1 MNMQSGI
8 PRPSAQAEE
17 FLRDLVEELQV
28 PVSRIE
34 QAERSYK
41 SLGGWLHRTASTV
54 RDLDPNVYVQGSF
67 RLGTTIKPL
76 TDEEEYDI
84 DSVCEF
90 GRVGKGDMSQAE
102 LKRRLG
108 VEVESYRRSQNMSKP
123 MREGR
128 RCWVLDYADGAQFH
142 MDIVPAVPNGR
153 DTRILLEA
161 RRMDPR
167 WATTAIGITDNEVW
181 NYRIVSDDWPR
192 SNPKG
197 YADWFRSRMAVELE
211 RRKRQI
217 AESARASVEDIP
229 DYKVRTPLQ
238 AAVMLL
244 KRHRDIMFV
253 HRYEERPISVIITTL
268 AAHSYAGE
276 NTIGGA
282 LLSILSR
289 MDAYVEQTASGWSIP
304 NPADPLENFADKWGK
319 HPERAQAFF
328 EWLAAAR
335 RDFGQAAVLLER
347 KRIADQLAGSVGD
360 RLASRAEARTSSG
373 GPRPGLLRT
382 ATVAPAVTGGSAPSF
397 GAQARVP
404 TKPRGYA

>member
-1 MNMQSGI
+1 MNIQSDI
-8 PRPSAQAEE
+8 PHSSSQAEE
-17 FLRDLVEELQV
+17 FLQDLVEELQV

-41 SLGGWLHRTASTV
+41 SLGSWLHRTTSTV

-90 GRVGKGDMSQAE
+90 GRVGKDDISQAE

-108 VEVESYRRSQNMSKP
+108 IEVESYRRSHNMAKP

-153 DTRILLEA
+153 DTRTLLEA
-161 RRMDPR
+161 RLLDPR
-167 WATTAIGITDNEVW
+167 WAATAIGITDNEVW

-197 YADWFRSRMAVELE
+197 YADWFRSRMVVAFE
-211 RRKRQI
+211 RRRRQL
-217 AESARASVEDIP
+217 AEGARASVEEIP

-253 HRYEERPISVIITTL
+253 NRHEDRPISVIVTTL
-268 AAHSYAGE
+268 AAHAYANE
-276 NTIGGA
+276 DTIGGA

-289 MDAYVEQTASGWSIP
+289 MDAYVERTGSGWSIP
-304 NPADPLENFADKWGK
+304 NPTDPLENFADKWSK
-319 HPERAQAFF
+319 HPERARAFF
-328 EWLAAAR
+328 EWLATAR
-335 RDFGQAAVLLER
+335 HDFGQAAVLMER
-347 KRIADQLAGSVGD
+347 KRVADHLIGSVGE
-360 RLASRAEARTSSG
+360 RLTRRAEARTPSG
-373 GPRPGLLRT
+373 GSRSGLLRA
-382 ATVAPAVTGGSAPSF
+382 ATLAPAATAGAVSF

>member
-1 MNMQSGI
+1 MNIQTGV
-8 PRPSAQAEE
+8 PRPSTQAED
-17 FLRDLVEELQV
+17 FLEDLVEDLQV

-41 SLGGWLHRTASTV
+41 SLGGWLHRPNSTV

-76 TDEEEYDI
+76 NDQEEYDI

-90 GRVGKGDMSQAE
+90 GRVGKGSLSQAE

-108 VEVESYRRSQNMSKP
+108 VEVEAYRRSQNMTKP

-153 DTRILLEA
+153 DTRLILEA

-167 WATTAIGITDNEVW
+167 WAATAIGITDNEVW
-181 NYRIVSDDWPR
+181 NYMIVSDDWPR

-197 YADWFRSRMAVELE
+197 YADWFRSRMAVAFA
-211 RRKRQI
+211 RRKQRL

-244 KRHRDIMFV
+244 KRHRDMMFV
-253 HRYEERPISVIITTL
+253 DRYSDRPISVIVTTL
-268 AAHSYAGE
+268 AAHAYAGE
-276 NTIGGA
+276 ETIAGA

-289 MDAYVEQTASGWSIP
+289 MEAYVGRTNDGWLIP

-319 HPERAQAFF
+319 HPERARAFF
-328 EWLAAAR
+328 EWLGAAR

-347 KRIADQLAGSVGD
+347 KTIADQLAGSIGHG
-360 RLASRAEARTSSG
+360 AAHRAEARRSLDA
-373 GPRPGLLRT
+373 PRPGLLRT
-382 ATVAPAVTGGSAPSF
+382 AIVPPAAASATPSF
-397 GAQARVP
+397 GSQARVP